1 MTLNYLFNKMK
12 KYLAVLPVAMLLVL
26 PLLVLA
32 QLPTVS
38 PPIVPGLTLAEA
50 ENLVRRVA
58 QFIIVIG
65 VIFAVIWIVLGGIAW
80 MRAAGD
86 ETKVKAAKDRVWA
99 GVWGALVVL
108 AVGLILQTLAGVV
121 TRVFFQ

>member
-1 MTLNYLFNKMK
+1 MK
-12 KYLAVLPVAMLLVL
+12 KYLAVSAVATLLVL
-26 PLLVLA
+26 PLLVWA

>member
-1 MTLNYLFNKMK
+1 MNLIK
-12 KYLAVLPVAMLLVL
+12 KYLAVSAISMLVL
-26 PLLVLA
+26 MPVFVLA

-38 PPIVPGLTLAEA
+38 PPIVPGTSLTEV
-50 ENLVRRVA
+50 ENIVRRVA

-65 VIFAVIWIVLGGIAW
+65 VIFAVIWIILGGIAW
-80 MRAAGD
+80 MRAGGNQTKID
-86 ETKVKAAKDRVWA
+86 EAKTKIWS
-99 GVWGALVVL
+99 GVWGALVIL